1 MGGADDL
8 VVADV
13 HEEVEQ
19 TLLKQGTGGAGRNF
33 AKGLLH
39 SAFRTGQRLKVDVL
53 PRHFY
58 SAIPDVRQLSSDESW
73 RFASDLPGVRG
84 TDLDEQLAEVAE
96 WFRPDVRDQITRDD
110 VYARAVRANEAAG
123 FGPAEAQ
130 LLHAFVASRR
140 PRRIVQIGAGVSTAV
155 ALHASDLNGAD
166 SRITCIDPMPTDY
179 LVRLAESDR
188 IDLIPQPAQSVPLDV
203 FTSLSAGDLLFVD
216 STHAVKAGSEVNR
229 IILEVLP
236 RLARDVV
243 IHFHDITFP
252 YDYQRDLLDGALFF
266 WAESTLLHAFLIGN
280 SRVRILASGS
290 MLQYGCSDGL
300 RKVLPRFDPRAHD
313 RGLDV
318 KGDLRDFV
326 SSTYL
331 VVDAE

>member
-1 MGGADDL
+1 M
-8 VVADV
+8 
-13 HEEVEQ
+13 
-19 TLLKQGTGGAGRNF
+19 LKQGTGGAGRNF
-33 AKGLLH
+33 AKGVLN

-58 SAIPDVRQLSSDESW
+58 SAIPDVRQLRADESW
-73 RFASDLPGVRG
+73 RVASDLPGVRG
-84 TDLDEQLAEVAE
+84 TDLDEQLAEVSE
-96 WFRPDVRDQITRDD
+96 WFRPDDVRAQITRDD
-110 VYARAVRANEAAG
+110 IYALAVRANEAAG

-155 ALHASDLNGAD
+155 ALHASDLNDAG

-179 LVRLAESDR
+179 LMRLAESDR

-203 FTSLSAGDLLFVD
+203 FTSLSTGDLLFVD

-229 IILEVLP
+229 IILEILP
-236 RLARDVV
+236 RLARGVV

-290 MLQYGCSDGL
+290 MLQYGRLEGL
-300 RKVLPRFDPRAHD
+300 RKVLPRFDPRRHN
-313 RGLDV
+313 RGLNV

-331 VVDAE
+331 LVDAE